1 MRVRQEHIAHPAQSY
16 RLLRF
21 EQAAFANPRHR
32 HAHLE
37 LTWIE
42 EGEGI
47 RFVGNHV
54 APYAAG
60 DLVLVGPQLPHTWLS
75 AGEPGTQRNRAT
87 VLQVSPAL
95 LAGAGLPELAGLD
108 RLARA
113 AASGVSLGGAV
124 HAAVTQ
130 GLLALD
136 AAQGGLQRF
145 AALIGILAVLCE
157 HSAGFMPLASRP
169 ADANGRDSGP
179 GGERGRRI
187 DLVLDWIGRHYE
199 GPLTVAMAA
208 GRVHVS
214 PAAFSRYFHREVGKG
229 FVEYVNDV
237 RCGEACILLAGSD
250 RPVALVA
257 RDCGFETLSNFN
269 RQFKRRHGISPGEFR
284 RARRR
289 G

>member
-21 EQAAFANPRHR
+21 EQEAFSNPRHR

-42 EGEGI
+42 EGKGI
-47 RFVGNHV
+47 RYVGNHV

-60 DLVLVGPQLPHTWLS
+60 DLVLIGAQLPHTWLS
-75 AGEPGTQRNRAT
+75 AGEPGSQTNRAT

-95 LAGAGLPELAGLD
+95 LSGAGLPELDGLGG
-108 RLARA
+108 LA
-113 AASGVSLGGAV
+113 AAAARGVSISGTA

-130 GLLALD
+130 GLLRLD
-136 AAQGGLQRF
+136 AAQTGLQRF
-145 AALIGILAVLCE
+145 AVLIDVLSLLCE
-157 HSAGFMPLASRP
+157 HSGGFTPLASHSAGATGMDAG
-169 ADANGRDSGP
+169 AD
-179 GGERGRRI
+179 GERGRRV
-187 DLVLDWIGRHYE
+187 DRVLDWVGRHY
-199 GPLTVAMAA
+199 GRPLTVTAA
-208 GRVHVS
+208 AAQVHVS
-214 PAAFSRYFHREVGKG
+214 PAAFSRYFRREVGKG

-237 RCGEACILLAGSD
+237 RCGEACIRLAGGD
-250 RPVALVA
+250 DPIAAVA

-269 RQFKRRHGISPGEFR
+269 RQFRRRQACSPGEFR
-284 RARRR
+284 RARRP